1 VSAIFCSGEYAVK
14 KRSFISLSILSLS
27 LVLFAFL
34 LSVASASPA
43 GAQGM
48 ISAETEEDSLA
59 EADLG
64 DLGKLSAQEISTAQR
79 LLLRLGYLKDE
90 NMTRTMDGPT
100 IAAALAHLKS
110 VNMSP
115 NGLTAEKMLRSLF
128 TAVWI
133 KEGWGSGSAEG
144 QDLVVDKAEVRQAQ
158 EALKKLN
165 YEPGPIDGV
174 FGPATFSAVELFQ
187 ADSGLN
193 VTGVLSRNTF
203 QNITRA
209 LNFVDKKPAGTVHML
224 NWPDYM
230 NPDTLGNFE
239 KETNI
244 RVIHEVFENS
254 SDTKD
259 LLLQG
264 SQRYD
269 VIVQEGAQMRQVLE
283 GESAVEVLDRA
294 KLPNAEYLDP
304 AALAYTGVLDPGN
317 KHSVPYMWGTVG
329 LGVNK
334 EKVQAIRPD
343 APLNSLALILDPAIA
358 ADMAKCGIALIDEPI
373 DVIPAMVTYLGGD
386 VKNIGITDLEAVDQ
400 ALSRVSAYIKVVSTD
415 SYINSLS
422 EGKYCVAWGYSGDIF
437 FARDLAKENNA
448 GTIVYNVPKEGS
460 QLWFDL
466 LVIPSKA
473 QNKAGAYQLVNYLLK
488 PEVAAA
494 NTNFLQYAN
503 AVVNSAPFIEPELLK
518 DPGLYPPKSV
528 LQRLTVQPPMALNVE
543 VEMRRIWARLSKE

>member
-1 VSAIFCSGEYAVK
+1 MK
-14 KRSFISLSILSLS
+14 KRSFISLSLISLS
-27 LVLFAFL
+27 LVLLALF
-34 LSVASASPA
+34 LSVASATPA

-48 ISAETEEDSLA
+48 ISAPSEEDDLA
-59 EADLG
+59 EVELG
-64 DLGKLSAQEISTAQR
+64 DLGKMSAQEIATVQR

-90 NMTRTMDGPT
+90 NMTRAMDRAT
-100 IAAALAHLKS
+100 IAAVVAHLKE
-110 VNMSP
+110 VNTSAQ
-115 NGLTAEKMLRSLF
+115 GLTAEKMLRSLF
-128 TAVWI
+128 TAAWT
-133 KEGWGSGSAEG
+133 KEGWGSGTADG
-144 QDLVVDKAEVRQAQ
+144 QDLVVDRAEVKLAQ
-158 EALKKLN
+158 EALKKLK

-174 FGPATFSAVELFQ
+174 FGPATFSAIELFQ
-187 ADSGLN
+187 DDNGLN
-193 VTGVLSRNTF
+193 VTGLLSRNTF
-203 QNITRA
+203 QNVTRA
-209 LNFVDKKPAGTVHML
+209 LNFVDKKPVSTVHML

-230 NPDTLGNFE
+230 NPDTLSNFE

-283 GESAVEVLDRA
+283 DVNAVEVFDRA

-317 KHSVPYMWGTVG
+317 AHSVPYMWGTVG

-358 ADMAKCGIALIDEPI
+358 ADMSKCGIAIIDEPI
-373 DVIPAMVTYLGGD
+373 DVIPAMVSYLGGD
-386 VKNIGITDLEAVDQ
+386 IKNIGITDLEAVDV
-400 ALSRVSAYIKVVSTD
+400 ALSSVSAYIKVVSTD

-422 EGKYCVAWGYSGDIF
+422 EGKYCVAWGYSGDNF
-437 FARDLAKENNA
+437 FARDLAKENNT

-473 QNKAGAYQLVNYLLK
+473 QNKAGAYQLINYILK

-503 AVVNSAPFIEPELLK
+503 AVVNSAPFIEPALLK

-528 LQRLTVQPPMALNVE
+528 LARLTVQPPMALNVE
-543 VEMRRIWARLSKE
+543 VEMKRIWARLTKE

>member
-1 VSAIFCSGEYAVK
+1 MK
-14 KRSFISLSILSLS
+14 KRPIISLSLISLS
-27 LVLFAFL
+27 LVLFALL
-34 LSVASASPA
+34 LSVASATPA

-48 ISAETEEDSLA
+48 ISAPSEEDDLA
-59 EADLG
+59 EVELG
-64 DLGKLSAQEISTAQR
+64 DLGKMSAQEISTVQR
-79 LLLRLGYLKDE
+79 LLLRLGYLKDD
-90 NMTRTMDGPT
+90 NMTRAMDKAT
-100 IAAALAHLKS
+100 IAAVVAHLKD
-110 VNMSP
+110 VNTSP
-115 NGLTAEKMLRSLF
+115 QGLTADKMLRSLF
-128 TAVWI
+128 TAAWI
-133 KEGWGSGSAEG
+133 KEGWGSGTADG
-144 QDLVVDKAEVRQAQ
+144 QDLVVDRAEVRTAQ

-165 YEPGPIDGV
+165 YEPGPVDGV

-187 ADSGLN
+187 EDNGLN
-193 VTGVLSRNTF
+193 VTGLLSRNTF
-203 QNITRA
+203 QNVTRA
-209 LNFVDKKPAGTVHML
+209 LNFVDKKPVSTVHML

-230 NPDTLGNFE
+230 NPDTLSNFE

-269 VIVQEGAQMRQVLE
+269 VMVQEGAQMRQVLE
-283 GESAVEVLDRA
+283 GETAVEALDRA
-294 KLPNAEYLDP
+294 KLPNAEFLDP

-317 KHSVPYMWGTVG
+317 AHSVPYMWGTVG
-329 LGVNK
+329 IGVNK

-343 APLNSLALILDPAIA
+343 APLNSLAMILDPAIA
-358 ADMAKCGIALIDEPI
+358 ADMSKCGIAVIDEPI
-373 DVIPAMVTYLGGD
+373 DVIPAMVSYVGGD
-386 VKNIGITDLEAVDQ
+386 IKNIGITDLEAVDV

-422 EGKYCVAWGYSGDIF
+422 EGKYCVAWGYSGDNF
-437 FARDLAKENNA
+437 FARDLAKENNT

-473 QNKAGAYQLVNYLLK
+473 QNKAGAYQLINYILK

-503 AVVNSAPFIEPELLK
+503 AVVNSAPFIEPALLK

-528 LQRLTVQPPMALNVE
+528 LARLTVQPPMALNVE
-543 VEMRRIWARLSKE
+543 VEMKRIWARLTKE